1 MIDDEVPTRGIYMC
15 PVHGAFVHALDGVVL
30 KSVACP
36 MDVPD
41 IDTGVVSRCGRI
53 SPLAGAGQIDK
64 DTRPVQ
70 GLDPETEKALRES
83 IEKMRA
89 ELEDTLNNSQRRRES
104 DQFDLEKRSPQ
115 YATKFGGP
123 RWMKDWDGT
132 TPPQSGNKRQEKE
145 DAAVVRDMHEVIERE
160 KMHDAMLAA
169 GINLNEEN

>member
-1 MIDDEVPTRGIYMC
+1 MIEDEVPTRGIYMC

-53 SPLAGAGQIDK
+53 SPLAGAGQLDK

-145 DAAVVRDMHEVIERE
+145 DAAVIRDMHEVIERE

>member
-1 MIDDEVPTRGIYMC
+1 
-15 PVHGAFVHALDGVVL
+15 
-30 KSVACP
+30 
-36 MDVPD
+36 
-41 IDTGVVSRCGRI
+41 
-53 SPLAGAGQIDK
+53 
-64 DTRPVQ
+64 VQ
-70 GLDPETEKALRES
+70 GLDPETEKAVRES

-89 ELEDTLNNSQRRRES
+89 ELEDMLNNSQRRSES

-145 DAAVVRDMHEVIERE
+145 DAAVIRDMHEVIERE